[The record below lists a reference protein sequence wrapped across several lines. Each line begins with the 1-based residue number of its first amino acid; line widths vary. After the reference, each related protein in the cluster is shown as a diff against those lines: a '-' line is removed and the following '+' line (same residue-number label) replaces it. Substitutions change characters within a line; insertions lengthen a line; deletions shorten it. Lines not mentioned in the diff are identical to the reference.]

1 MERKWKL
8 GIDLGTYDNLLDGF
22 TFDDLILA
30 VRCNNKVVDAAAVMK
45 EAQRILDQR
54 LEDMHFLI
62 ENNMMEIIEEA
73 PNS

>member
-73 PNS
+73 SNS